1 MKLNKPIL
9 HPDYR
14 HSASRGVD
22 YTENPSLWLMRNYF
36 GIESKQNTVWLWGQ
50 PLSLQLIKA

>member
-9 HPDYR
+9 SDDYR

-22 YTENPSLWLMRNYF
+22 YIENPSLWVMRNYF
-36 GIESKQNTVWLWGQ
+36 GVESKQNYSIAMVTASEW
-50 PLSLQLIKA
+50 AA